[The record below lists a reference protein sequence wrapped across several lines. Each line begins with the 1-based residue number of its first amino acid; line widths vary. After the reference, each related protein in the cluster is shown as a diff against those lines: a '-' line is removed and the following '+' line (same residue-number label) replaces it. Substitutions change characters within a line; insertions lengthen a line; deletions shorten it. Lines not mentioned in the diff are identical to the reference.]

1 MSASEVAVSPSTPR
15 LEAKVPLLEAD
26 KSVVKVEDQ
35 IRQDKTSSISSGST
49 SPKWNTKSSSDH
61 HQAAKDNNTNSRVKA
76 SEVTAGQTAS
86 SENCY
91 NHYAR
96 NLLLV
101 HK

>member
-1 MSASEVAVSPSTPR
+1 MSASEVAVTSTPR
-15 LEAKVPLLEAD
+15 LEVTE
-26 KSVVKVEDQ
+26 KSVVVKAEDHQ
-35 IRQDKTSSISSGST
+35 IRQDKSSSST
-49 SPKWNTKSSSDH
+49 SPKWTKSSDP
-61 HQAAKDNNTNSRVKA
+61 AKDNSSRAA
-76 SEVTAGQTAS
+76 SEAAEIETAGQTAS

>member
-1 MSASEVAVSPSTPR
+1 MSASEVAVTSTPR
-15 LEAKVPLLEAD
+15 LEAE
-26 KSVVKVEDQ
+26 KSVVVKAEDHQ
-35 IRQDKTSSISSGST
+35 IRQDKTSSST
-49 SPKWNTKSSSDH
+49 SPKWTTKSSDP
-61 HQAAKDNNTNSRVKA
+61 AKDNSSRAA
-76 SEVTAGQTAS
+76 SEAAEVEAAGQTAS